1 MKHSQARLAHE
12 IRERIATILRQRV
25 GDPRLAEVSVNE
37 VRVAPDGSYARVYW
51 GTLGPVAAATEAIE
65 KAKPYL
71 RRCLAAEL
79 QIRRVPE
86 LDFRLDETL
95 ARAERVEGVLRELE
109 QARVEK
115 QKKEEP
121 A

>member
-1 MKHSQARLAHE
+1 MKHTQARLAHE
-12 IRERIATILRQRV
+12 IKERIATILRQRV
-25 GDPRLAEVSVNE
+25 GDPRLEQVTINE
-37 VRVAPDGSYARVYW
+37 VRVAPDGSYARVYFA
-51 GTLGPVAAATEAIE
+51 TLGPVAAATEAIE

-79 QIRRVPE
+79 RVRRVPE

-95 ARAERVEGVLRELE
+95 ARAQRVEEVLRELE
-109 QARVEK
+109 SERAEK
-115 QKKEEP
+115 KKEDP

>member
-1 MKHSQARLAHE
+1 VKHTQARLAHE
-12 IRERIATILRQRV
+12 IRERIATILRERV
-25 GDPRLAEVSVNE
+25 GDPRLSGVSVNE

-51 GTLGPVAAATEAIE
+51 GTLGQAGAAAEAIE

-79 QIRRVPE
+79 HVRRVPE

-95 ARAERVEGVLRELE
+95 ARAQRVESVLRDLE
-109 QARVEK
+109 RERSEK
-115 QKKEEP
+115 QKEEP

>member
-1 MKHSQARLAHE
+1 MKHTQARLAHE
-12 IRERIATILRQRV
+12 IRERIATILRERV
-25 GDPRLAEVSVNE
+25 GDPRLSGVSVNE

-51 GTLGPVAAATEAIE
+51 GTLGQAGAAAEAIE

-79 QIRRVPE
+79 HVRRVPE

-95 ARAERVEGVLRELE
+95 ARAQRVESVLRDLE
-109 QARVEK
+109 RERSEK
-115 QKKEEP
+115 QKEEP